1 MYLDFYGLTDKP
13 FSITPNPRYLF
24 LSKHHREVFA
34 HLLFG
39 IRRHAGFIE
48 ITGEVGTGKT
58 TVLRTLFREL
68 EREEARIAYIF
79 NPCLS
84 APDLLRTVN
93 REFGLDHQ
101 ASPPELHAALNT
113 FLLQEN
119 AAGRT
124 VVLVIDEAQNLAVDV
139 LEQVRLL
146 SNLETE
152 TDKLIQIVLVGQ
164 PELGELLAKQELR
177 QLSQRITV
185 RYHLQAMD
193 AEDTTA
199 YMEHRLGIAGWTR
212 GHLFTPA
219 ARRKIYSVTR
229 GNPRMINILCD
240 RALLIGYAE
249 HREQIDLPEVRQA
262 SQEVR
267 RQRAAFTLRLS
278 PLFPRPL
285 LWLLLLVPLFSLA
298 LWALPQAEKAPLP
311 AKAVLVPAEVDRFA
325 NEILPALRQTSAK
338 DNRQRA
344 LNSLLTLW
352 GGEPIPATAS
362 AATMEEALNLSRKQK
377 FEVARLQGELDG
389 LLRLRLPLLLEVG
402 EAAEVRYLLLLG
414 RDKGGVKVVA
424 ANGQTLTISAA
435 QLARDGR
442 NRAYLLWKNPLHLPV
457 RQGPLQTS
465 REIVAL
471 QSLLNAAGMSVPR
484 SGRYDEATSAAI
496 SAFQREQQLPVDGI
510 AGLQTLIAL
519 YRQSPQYS
527 YPLQTTEG
535 EK

>member
-1 MYLDFYGLTDKP
+1 MYQDFYGLTDKP

-48 ITGEVGTGKT
+48 VTGEVGTGKT
-58 TVLRTLFREL
+58 TVLRTLFLEL

-101 ASPPELHAALNT
+101 ASPPELHVALNA

-146 SNLETE
+146 SNLETD

-164 PELGELLAKQELR
+164 PELGKLLARQELR

-193 AEDTTA
+193 AEDTAA
-199 YMEHRLGIAGWTR
+199 YIEHRLGIAGWTR

-219 ARRKIYSVTR
+219 ALRKIYQQTR
-229 GNPRMINILCD
+229 GNPRMINVLCD

-262 SQEVR
+262 SKEVR
-267 RQRAAFTLRLS
+267 RQQAGFTLHLS
-278 PLFPRPL
+278 PLFSRPL
-285 LWLLLLVPLFSLA
+285 LWFLLLVPLFSLA
-298 LWALPQAEKAPLP
+298 LWALPRKEKAPLP
-311 AKAVLVPAEVDRFA
+311 AKAVLVPAEVERFA
-325 NEILPALRQTSAK
+325 SEILPALRQTPANE
-338 DNRQRA
+338 NRQRA
-344 LNSLLTLW
+344 ANALLTLW
-352 GGEPIPATAS
+352 GGEPIWATTV
-362 AATMEEALNLSRKQK
+362 TMEETLNLSRKQK
-377 FEVARLQGELDG
+377 FEVARLHGDLDG

-402 EAAEVRYLLLLG
+402 EAAEARYLLLLG
-414 RDKGGVKVVA
+414 RDKEGVKVVA
-424 ANGQTLTISAA
+424 TNGQTLTIPAA
-435 QLARDGR
+435 QLAREGKK
-442 NRAYLLWKNPLHLPV
+442 RAYLLWKNPLELPV

-471 QSLLNAAGMSVPR
+471 QSLLHAAGVSVPR
-484 SGRYDEATSAAI
+484 SGRYDDATSAVI
-496 SAFQREQQLPVDGI
+496 RNFQREQQLPVDGI

-519 YRQSPQYS
+519 YRQSPQYG
-527 YPLQTTEG
+527 YPLQATEG
-535 EK
+535 EE

>member
-48 ITGEVGTGKT
+48 VTGEVGTGKT
-58 TVLRTLFREL
+58 TVLRTLFLEL

-93 REFGLDHQ
+93 REFGLDHL
-101 ASPPELHAALNT
+101 ASPPQLHADLNA

-119 AAGRT
+119 ALGRT

-164 PELGELLAKQELR
+164 PELGVLLEKQELR

-193 AEDTTA
+193 AEDTAA
-199 YMEHRLGIAGWTR
+199 YIEHRLGIAGWTR

-219 ARRKIYSVTR
+219 ALRKIYQQTR

-240 RALLIGYAE
+240 RALLIGYAD
-249 HREQIDLPEVRQA
+249 HIEQIDLPEIRRA
-262 SQEVR
+262 SKEVQ
-267 RQRAAFTLRLS
+267 RQRSGFSFRFLPVF
-278 PLFPRPL
+278 PLPP
-285 LWLLLLVPLFSLA
+285 LWLLLLLPLFSLV
-298 LWALPQAEKAPLP
+298 LWALPRPEKAPLP
-311 AKAVLVPAEVDRFA
+311 IKSVLVTPEPDRFA
-325 NEILPALRQTSAK
+325 GEILPALRQTPAE
-338 DNRQRA
+338 DNQRRA
-344 LNSLLTLW
+344 VNSLLALW
-352 GGEPIPATAS
+352 GGQPISAT
-362 AATMEEALNLSRKQK
+362 AATMEEMLNLSRDQE
-377 FEVARLQGELDG
+377 FEVARLQGDLDG

-402 EAAEVRYLLLLG
+402 AAAEIRYLLLLG
-414 RDKGGVKVVA
+414 QDAGGVQVA
-424 ANGQTLTISAA
+424 LANGKTLTISPT
-435 QLARDGR
+435 QLAPHWKG
-442 NRAYLLWKNPLHLPV
+442 RAYLLWKNPLALPI

-471 QSLLNAAGMSVPR
+471 QTLLNTAGKSVAR
-484 SGRYDEATSAAI
+484 SGRYDESTSAAI
-496 SAFQREQQLPVDGI
+496 RTFQSEQQLPADGI

-519 YRQSPQYS
+519 YRQSPAYG
-527 YPLQTTEG
+527 YPLQSVGG

>member
-13 FSITPNPRYLF
+13 FSITPNPRYIF

-48 ITGEVGTGKT
+48 VTGEVGTGKT

-84 APDLLRTVN
+84 ALELLRTVN
-93 REFGLDHQ
+93 REFGIEHQ
-101 ASPPELHAALNT
+101 ASPPELHAGLNA

-124 VVLVIDEAQNLAVDV
+124 VILVIDEAQNLAVDV

-164 PELGELLAKQELR
+164 PELGDLLEKKELR

-193 AEDTTA
+193 AEDTAA
-199 YMEHRLGIAGWTR
+199 YIEHRLGIAGWSR

-219 ARRKIYSVTR
+219 AQRKIYQETQ

-240 RALLIGYAE
+240 RALLVGYADSI
-249 HREQIDLPEVRQA
+249 EQIDLPEIR
-262 SQEVR
+262 
-267 RQRAAFTLRLS
+267 RAAKEVQRHRPGFSFSHPALWLFLLI
-278 PLFPRPL
+278 PLFAF
-285 LWLLLLVPLFSLA
+285 V
-298 LWALPQAEKAPLP
+298 LWALPRQEKAPLP
-311 AKAVLVPAEVDRFA
+311 EKIVQIPAPVDRFSG
-325 NEILPALRQTSAK
+325 EILPALRQTPA
-338 DNRQRA
+338 DANRHKA
-344 LNSLLTLW
+344 VNSLLTLW
-352 GGEPIPATAS
+352 KGEPIPAA
-362 AATMEEALNLSRKQK
+362 AATMEESLNSSREQK
-377 FEVARLQGELDG
+377 FEVARLQGDLDG
-389 LLRLRLPLLLEVG
+389 LLRLRLPLILEIIDG
-402 EAAEVRYLLLLG
+402 LDVRYLLLLG
-414 RDKGGVKVVA
+414 REEGGVRVA
-424 ANGQTLTISAA
+424 IDNDKALIIAPA
-435 QLARDGR
+435 QIAPYWK
-442 NRAYLLWKNPLHLPV
+442 NRAYLLWKNPLDLSI
-457 RQGPLQTS
+457 RQGQLATG
-465 REIVAL
+465 REIMNL
-471 QSLLNAAGMSVPR
+471 QSLLNDAGKSVPR
-484 SGRYDEATSAAI
+484 SGRYDEVTSAAI
-496 SAFQREQQLPVDGI
+496 RAFQAEQQLAVDGI

-519 YRQSPQYS
+519 YRESPRYG
-527 YPLQTTEG
+527 YPLQPAGGVE
-535 EK
+535 

>member
-1 MYLDFYGLTDKP
+1 MYLDFYGLTDTP

-48 ITGEVGTGKT
+48 VTGEVGTGKT

-68 EREEARIAYIF
+68 EKEEARIAYIF

-101 ASPPELHAALNT
+101 ASPPELHTALNA

-124 VVLVIDEAQNLAVDV
+124 VILVIDEAQNLTVDV

-164 PELGELLAKQELR
+164 PELGALLEKKELR

-193 AEDTTA
+193 AEDTVA
-199 YMEHRLGIAGWTR
+199 YIEHRLGIAGWSR

-219 ARRKIYSVTR
+219 ALQKIYQETR
-229 GNPRMINILCD
+229 GNPRMTNILCD
-240 RALLIGYAE
+240 RSLLVGYADNIP
-249 HREQIDLPEVRQA
+249 QIDLPEIRRA
-262 SQEVR
+262 SKEVR
-267 RQRAAFTLRLS
+267 RQHAGFS
-278 PLFPRPL
+278 FPLPF
-285 LWLLLLVPLFSLA
+285 LWLLLLVPLFALV
-298 LWALPQAEKAPLP
+298 LWALPRPEKAPLQE
-311 AKAVLVPAEVDRFA
+311 KSVLATTAEIDRFA
-325 NEILPALRQTSAK
+325 NEILPALRQTSAAA
-338 DNRQRA
+338 NQQNAVNA
-344 LNSLLTLW
+344 LLARW
-352 GGEPIPATAS
+352 GGQPILA
-362 AATMEEALNLSRKQK
+362 AATIEESLNLSREQK
-377 FEVARLQGELDG
+377 FEVARLQGDLDG
-389 LLRLRLPLLLEVG
+389 LLRLRLPLLLEIVAG
-402 EAAEVRYLLLLG
+402 AEVRYLLLLG
-414 RDKGGVKVVA
+414 EEEGGVRVA
-424 ANGQTLTISAA
+424 LADGQTLTIPPA
-435 QLARDGR
+435 QLAPYWQ
-442 NRAYLLWKNPLHLPV
+442 NRAYLLWKNPLGLPI

-471 QSLLNAAGMSVPR
+471 QSLLNAAGKNVPR
-484 SGRYDEATSAAI
+484 SGRYDVATSTAI
-496 SAFQREQQLPVDGI
+496 RAFQTEQQLPADGI

-519 YRQSPQYS
+519 YRQSPPYG
-527 YPLQTTEG
+527 YPLQPVGG

>member
-39 IRRHAGFIE
+39 IRNHAGFIE
-48 ITGEVGTGKT
+48 VTGEVGTGKT

-68 EREEARIAYIF
+68 ERDEARIAYIF

-93 REFGLDHQ
+93 REFGLEHQ

-124 VVLVIDEAQNLAVDV
+124 VILVIDEAQNLAVDV

-164 PELGELLAKQELR
+164 PELGDLLEKKELR

-199 YMEHRLGIAGWTR
+199 YIEHRLGIAGWSR

-219 ARRKIYSVTR
+219 AQKKIFQETQ

-240 RALLIGYAE
+240 RALLIGYADSI
-249 HREQIDLPEVRQA
+249 EQIDLPEIRRA
-262 SQEVR
+262 GREV
-267 RQRAAFTLRLS
+267 QRHRSVFSSLH
-278 PLFPRPL
+278 PV
-285 LWLLLLVPLFSLA
+285 LWLLLLIPIAVA
-298 LWALPQAEKAPLP
+298 VLWALPDSEKSPLP
-311 AKAVLVPAEVDRFA
+311 ETIVQTPPVF
-325 NEILPALRQTSAK
+325 NHFTGEILPELRQTKAD
-338 DNRQRA
+338 DNRRKA
-344 LNSLLTLW
+344 VNSLLALW
-352 GGEPIPATAS
+352 QGKPIPA
-362 AATMEEALNLSRKQK
+362 AAETMEESLNLSREQK
-377 FEVARLQGELDG
+377 FEVARLQGDLDG
-389 LLRLRLPLLLEVG
+389 LLRLRLPLILEIVDG
-402 EAAEVRYLLLLG
+402 LEVRYLLLLG
-414 RDKGGVKVVA
+414 REEGGVRVALDNDKV
-424 ANGQTLTISAA
+424 QTIAPA
-435 QLARDGR
+435 QLSPYWK
-442 NRAYLLWKNPLHLPV
+442 NRAYLLWKNPLDLSI
-457 RQGPLQTS
+457 RQGPLTTG
-465 REIVAL
+465 REIMNL
-471 QSLLNAAGMSVPR
+471 QSLLNDAGKSVPL
-484 SGRYDEATSAAI
+484 SGRYDESTSAAI
-496 SAFQREQQLPVDGI
+496 RAFQAEQQLAVDGI
-510 AGLQTLIAL
+510 AGMQTLIAL
-519 YRQSPQYS
+519 YRESPQYG
-527 YPLQTTEG
+527 YPLQAAGG
-535 EK
+535 EE

>member
-48 ITGEVGTGKT
+48 VTGEIGTGKT
-58 TVLRTLFREL
+58 TVLRTLFHEL

-93 REFGLDHQ
+93 REFGLEHQ

-124 VVLVIDEAQNLAVDV
+124 VVLVIDEAQNLAIDV

-164 PELGELLAKQELR
+164 PELGDLLEKKELR

-193 AEDTTA
+193 AEETTA
-199 YMEHRLGIAGWTR
+199 YIEHRLGIAGWSR

-219 ARRKIYSVTR
+219 AQKKIFQETQ

-240 RALLIGYAE
+240 RALLIGYADNI
-249 HREQIDLPEVRQA
+249 EQIGLPEIRRA
-262 SQEVR
+262 GREVKR
-267 RQRAAFTLRLS
+267 HHRSVFSLLH
-278 PLFPRPL
+278 PV
-285 LWLLLLVPLFSLA
+285 LWLLLLIPVVA
-298 LWALPQAEKAPLP
+298 VVLWALPRPEKTSLP
-311 AKAVLVPAEVDRFA
+311 ETIVQTPPVLDRFTG
-325 NEILPALRQTSAK
+325 EILPELRQITAD
-338 DNRQRA
+338 DNRRKA
-344 LNSLLTLW
+344 VNSLVALW
-352 GGEPIPATAS
+352 GGEIIPAA
-362 AATMEEALNLSRKQK
+362 AATMEETLNLSRKQK
-377 FEVARLQGELDG
+377 FEVARLQGDLDG
-389 LLRLRLPLLLEVG
+389 LLRLRLPLILEIIDGVD
-402 EAAEVRYLLLLG
+402 VRYLLLLG
-414 RDKGGVKVVA
+414 REEGGVRV
-424 ANGQTLTISAA
+424 TLDNDKTLIISPA
-435 QLARDGR
+435 QLAPYWK
-442 NRAYLLWKNPLHLPV
+442 NRAYLLWKNPLNLSYQ
-457 RQGPLQTS
+457 QGSLQTR
-465 REIVAL
+465 REVINL
-471 QSLLNAAGMSVPR
+471 QSLLNHAGKTVPR
-484 SGRYDEATSAAI
+484 SGRYGEATSAAI
-496 SAFQREQQLPVDGI
+496 RAFQAEQQLTVDGI

-519 YRQSPQYS
+519 YRESPRYG
-527 YPLQTTEG
+527 YPLQTAGG
-535 EK
+535 EE

>member
-39 IRRHAGFIE
+39 IRHHAGFIE
-48 ITGEVGTGKT
+48 VTGEVGTGKT

-68 EREEARIAYIF
+68 EREEVRIAYIF

-93 REFGLDHQ
+93 REFGLEHQ

-119 AAGRT
+119 ATGRT

-164 PELGELLAKQELR
+164 PELGDLLEKKELR

-193 AEDTTA
+193 AEDTAA
-199 YMEHRLGIAGWTR
+199 YIEHRLGIAGWSR
-212 GHLFTPA
+212 GHLFSSA
-219 ARRKIYSVTR
+219 AQKKIFQETQ

-240 RALLIGYAE
+240 RALLIGYADCI
-249 HREQIDLPEVRQA
+249 EQIDLPEIRRA
-262 SQEVR
+262 GREV
-267 RQRAAFTLRLS
+267 QRHRSVFSSLH
-278 PLFPRPL
+278 PVV
-285 LWLLLLVPLFSLA
+285 WLLLLIPIVA
-298 LWALPQAEKAPLP
+298 AVVLWALPASEKISLSETIVQTPP
-311 AKAVLVPAEVDRFA
+311 VLDRFTG
-325 NEILPALRQTSAK
+325 EILAELRQTTAE
-338 DNRQRA
+338 DNRRNA
-344 LNSLLTLW
+344 LNSLVTLW
-352 GGEPIPATAS
+352 GGQPIPAAS
-362 AATMEEALNLSRKQK
+362 ATMEESLNLSREQK
-377 FEVARLQGELDG
+377 FEVARLQGDLDG
-389 LLRLRLPLLLEVG
+389 LLRLRLPLILEIIDGVD
-402 EAAEVRYLLLLG
+402 VRYLLLLG
-414 RDKGGVKVVA
+414 REAGGVRVA
-424 ANGQTLTISAA
+424 LDNDKILTIAPA
-435 QLARDGR
+435 QLAPYWK
-442 NRAYLLWKNPLHLPV
+442 NRAYLLWKNPLDLSI
-457 RQGPLQTS
+457 RQGPLATG
-465 REIVAL
+465 REIMNL
-471 QSLLNAAGMSVPR
+471 QSLLNDAGKSVAR
-484 SGRYDEATSAAI
+484 SGRYDETTSAAVR
-496 SAFQREQQLPVDGI
+496 AFQAEQQLTVDGI

-519 YRQSPQYS
+519 YRESPQYG
-527 YPLQTTEG
+527 YPLQTAG
-535 EK
+535 EEE

>member
-1 MYLDFYGLTDKP
+1 MYLGFYGLTDKP

-48 ITGEVGTGKT
+48 VTGEVGTGKT
-58 TVLRTLFREL
+58 TVLRTLFLEL
-68 EREEARIAYIF
+68 EKEEARIAYIF

-93 REFGLDHQ
+93 REFGLEHQ
-101 ASPPELHAALNT
+101 ASPPELHAALNA

-124 VVLVIDEAQNLAVDV
+124 VILVIDEAQNLAVDV

-164 PELGELLAKQELR
+164 PELGALLEKRELR

-193 AEDTTA
+193 AEDTAA
-199 YMEHRLGIAGWTR
+199 YIEHRLGIAGWTR

-219 ARRKIYSVTR
+219 ALRKIYQETQ

-240 RALLIGYAE
+240 RALLIGYADSI
-249 HREQIDLPEVRQA
+249 EQINLPEIRRA
-262 SQEVR
+262 GKEVQ
-267 RQRAAFTLRLS
+267 RQRPGLAF
-278 PLFPRPL
+278 PFPL
-285 LWLLLLVPLFSLA
+285 LWVLLLIPLFSLA
-298 LWALPQAEKAPLP
+298 LWAFPRPEKAPVQEKAALLP
-311 AKAVLVPAEVDRFA
+311 AEIDRFTG
-325 NEILPALRQTSAK
+325 EILPALRQSPAEANRRSAV
-338 DNRQRA
+338 
-344 LNSLLTLW
+344 NSLLALW
-352 GGEPIPATAS
+352 GGEPIPAA
-362 AATMEEALNLSRKQK
+362 AATIEESLNLSREQK
-377 FEVARLQGELDG
+377 FEVARLQGDLNG
-389 LLRLRLPLLLEVG
+389 LLRLRLPLILEVVDG
-402 EAAEVRYLLLLG
+402 AEVRYLLLIGQEEGRVTLALG
-414 RDKGGVKVVA
+414 DGRR
-424 ANGQTLTISAA
+424 LTISPA
-435 QLARDGR
+435 QLAPYWK
-442 NRAYLLWKNPLHLPV
+442 NRAYLLWKNPLDLPI
-457 RQGPLQTS
+457 RQGPLQAS

-471 QSLLNAAGMSVPR
+471 QSLLSAAGKNVPH
-484 SGRYDEATSAAI
+484 SGRYDDITSAAI
-496 SAFQREQQLPVDGI
+496 RTFQDEQQLPVDGI
-510 AGLQTLIAL
+510 AGMQTLIAL
-519 YRQSPQYS
+519 YRQSRLYD
-527 YPLQTTEG
+527 YPLLLTGG

>member
-1 MYLDFYGLTDKP
+1 MYLDFYGLTDIP
-13 FSITPNPRYLF
+13 FAITPNPRYLF

-48 ITGEVGTGKT
+48 VTGEVGTGKT
-58 TVLRTLFREL
+58 TVLRTLFLEL
-68 EREEARIAYIF
+68 EKEEARIAYIF

-101 ASPPELHAALNT
+101 GPPPELHAALNA

-124 VVLVIDEAQNLAVDV
+124 VVLVIDEAQNLTVDV

-164 PELGELLAKQELR
+164 PELGTLLEKKELR

-193 AEDTTA
+193 AEDAAA
-199 YMEHRLGIAGWTR
+199 YVEHRLGIAGWTR

-219 ARRKIYSVTR
+219 ALRKIYQETR
-229 GNPRMINILCD
+229 GNPRLTNILCD
-240 RALLIGYAE
+240 RALLVGYANNIAL
-249 HREQIDLPEVRQA
+249 IDLPEIRRA
-262 SQEVR
+262 SKEMR
-267 RQRAAFTLRLS
+267 RQHAGFPLS
-278 PLFPRPL
+278 LPL
-285 LWLLLLVPLFSLA
+285 LGLLLLIPLFA
-298 LWALPQAEKAPLP
+298 FVLWALPRPDKAPALEKSALFIP
-311 AKAVLVPAEVDRFA
+311 ENDPFTT
-325 NEILPALRQTSAK
+325 EILPKLRQGTAE
-338 DNRQRA
+338 DHRRNA
-344 LNSLLTLW
+344 VNSLLALW
-352 GGEPIPATAS
+352 GGSPILLA
-362 AATMEEALNLSRKQK
+362 AATMEESLNLSREQK
-377 FEVARLQGELDG
+377 FEVARLQGDLDG
-389 LLRLRLPLLLEVG
+389 LLRLRLPLLLEIVDTVG
-402 EAAEVRYLLLLG
+402 VRYLLLLG
-414 RDKGGVKVVA
+414 RDETGARVALGNGKVR
-424 ANGQTLTISAA
+424 TISPA
-435 QLARDGR
+435 QLAPYWN
-442 NRAYLLWKNPLHLPV
+442 NRAYLLWKNPLSLPI
-457 RQGPLQTS
+457 RQGPLQSS

-471 QSLLNAAGMSVPR
+471 QTLLNDAGKNVPR
-484 SGRYDEATSAAI
+484 SGRYDAATSAAI
-496 SAFQREQQLPVDGI
+496 RTFQTEQQLPADGI

-519 YRQSPQYS
+519 YRQSPPYG
-527 YPLQTTEG
+527 YPLPFAGG